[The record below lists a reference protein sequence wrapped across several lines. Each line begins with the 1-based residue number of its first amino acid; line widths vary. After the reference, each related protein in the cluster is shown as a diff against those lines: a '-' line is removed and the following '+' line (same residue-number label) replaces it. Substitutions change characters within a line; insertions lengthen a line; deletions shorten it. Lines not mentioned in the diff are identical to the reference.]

1 MSLRTILASEG
12 LTANE
17 LTPQEFMQKVTGG
30 FTAAKT
36 TRIYS
41 DSLNGEHADAYVIAG
56 QRYKARQPLH
66 TSGVTGRG
74 PWAGLPSMIPM
85 LGKFMIVA
93 QPWAVGG
100 LEESAAQGK
109 PMGDWTLQKGKWIKI
124 VEKTPIGQNIIQISN
139 SNKGPSKAWQKVI
152 NEGR

>member
-1 MSLRTILASEG
+1 MSLRAILAAEG
-12 LTANE
+12 LTASE
-17 LTPQEFMQKVTGG
+17 LTPQEFMQKVSDG

-41 DSLNGEHADAYVIAG
+41 DFLNGEHADAYVIAG
-56 QRYKARQPLH
+56 QHYRARQPLH

-74 PWAGLPSMIPM
+74 PWAGLPFMIPM

-93 QPWAVGG
+93 QPFVADG
-100 LEESAAQGK
+100 LNASLAAGK
-109 PMGDWTLQKGKWIKI
+109 STGDWTLQKGKWVLI

-139 SNKGPSKAWQKVI
+139 SNKGPSKAWQKVVA
-152 NEGR
+152 EGR